1 LSDLDSKIQKAEVR
15 LSEIKIRQRRTS
27 FMWIIYSIVVWIA
40 CIVYFLLEMNKTE
53 MQTGDLVYAGLPVL
67 LLPFW

>member
-1 LSDLDSKIQKAEVR
+1 MDSKIQKAEVR

-40 CIVYFLLEMNKTE
+40 CIVYFLLEMNKAE